1 MNAITVQDNNAITTQ
16 FNSSFYNEW
25 ITYID
30 VKEKSRQTYERAIRQ
45 FRNWLDRN
53 GITQPTRA
61 DILAFRDELKQT
73 NKPSTVQAYIMAVR
87 LFFSFLAQQG
97 LYPNIADKIKGAKV
111 TAEHKEDY
119 LSVTQAQNL
128 LKSVDRSTL
137 QGKRDYAI
145 LCLMLTS
152 GLRTVEIVRANRED
166 ISIVNDTPVLYIQ
179 GKGKEERTA
188 YTKLEPHTE
197 QAIQEYLK
205 AYGSMRGSAPLFVS
219 LANKN
224 AGQRL
229 TTRSVSRLAKE
240 HLIDSGLNSPRITA
254 HSLRHTTA
262 VTNLRNGAT
271 LEETQQL
278 MRHTNINTTM
288 VYLNNLS
295 REQNNSESRIGEV
308 LFNV

>member
-1 MNAITVQDNNAITTQ
+1 MDALTVRNNNEITTR
-16 FNSSFYNEW
+16 FNENFYAEW
-25 ITYID
+25 ISYID

-45 FRNWLDRN
+45 FKNWLDRK

-61 DILAFRDELKQT
+61 DILSFREELKAT
-73 NKPSTVQAYIMAVR
+73 SKPSTVQAYIMAVR
-87 LFFSFLAQQG
+87 LFFSFLEQQG
-97 LYPNIADKIKGAKV
+97 LYPNIADKIKGARV
-111 TAEHKEDY
+111 TADHKEDY
-119 LSVTQAQNL
+119 LSVNQARNL
-128 LKSVDRSTL
+128 LNTVDRTTV

-152 GLRTVEIVRANRED
+152 GLRTVEVVRANRED

-179 GKGKEERTA
+179 GKGKEERTT

-197 QAIQEYLK
+197 QAIQDYLRAVGPAK
-205 AYGSMRGSAPLFVS
+205 GTAPLFIS
-219 LANKN
+219 FANKN
-224 AGQRL
+224 AGERL
-229 TTRSVSRLAKE
+229 TTRSVSRLAKT
-240 HLIDSGLNSPRITA
+240 HLIKSGLNSPRITA

-295 REQNNSESRIGEV
+295 REQNNSETRVGKV
-308 LFNV
+308 LFSV